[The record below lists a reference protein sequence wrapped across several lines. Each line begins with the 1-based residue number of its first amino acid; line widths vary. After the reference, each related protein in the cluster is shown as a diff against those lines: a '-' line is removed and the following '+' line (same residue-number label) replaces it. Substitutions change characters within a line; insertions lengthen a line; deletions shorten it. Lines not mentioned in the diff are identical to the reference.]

1 MAASKKS
8 SMSGIREFFRL
19 VLRDIIRGL
28 IWPLGSLLGI
38 LWIDVLRIRRKVAVD
53 NVALAFPEWSRAEQ
67 VRVARASLRHMGRTL
82 FEFMLF
88 PVLRPR
94 DLEALF
100 VFKGEENITK
110 SLEAK
115 KGVLMLSL
123 HLGNGDLAV
132 AALSQK
138 GWSISLISKLFK
150 AKWLNDFWFGLRAK
164 HGTKFIAPE
173 RSSFEILR
181 ALKANR
187 IVAFVL
193 DQFMGPPVGCK
204 TKFFGVETGTAM
216 GLALMAERTGAPVVP
231 SYNYRDRLGHWVIVF
246 DEPIPWRDLGPK
258 ASRDENIAAMTQ
270 VYTDKIEEIIR
281 QHPEQ
286 WMWIHRRWK
295 RFA

>member
-1 MAASKKS
+1 MAALKKS
-8 SMSGIREFFRL
+8 SVSGIREFIRL
-19 VLRDIIRGL
+19 ILRETVRWL

-82 FEFMLF
+82 VEFMLF

-94 DLEALF
+94 DLETLF

-173 RSSFEILR
+173 KSWFEILR
-181 ALKANR
+181 ALKARR
-187 IVAFVL
+187 IGAFVV
-193 DQFMGPPVGCK
+193 DQFRGPRVGCK
-204 TKFFGVETGTAM
+204 TTFFGVETGTAM
-216 GLALMAERTGAPVVP
+216 GLALMDHQR
-231 SYNYRDRLGHWVIVF
+231 
-246 DEPIPWRDLGPK
+246 
-258 ASRDENIAAMTQ
+258 
-270 VYTDKIEEIIR
+270 
-281 QHPEQ
+281 
-286 WMWIHRRWK
+286 
-295 RFA
+295 

>member
-1 MAASKKS
+1 MAALSVS
-8 SMSGIREFFRL
+8 FLPRIRERRRL
-19 VLRDIIRGL
+19 ILRDAIRFL

-38 LWIDVLRIRRKVAVD
+38 LWIDVFRIRRKVAID
-53 NVALAFPEWSRAEQ
+53 NVALAFPEWPRAEQ

-82 FEFMLF
+82 IEFSLF
-88 PVLRPR
+88 PILTRR
-94 DLEALF
+94 DLETLF
-100 VFKGEENITK
+100 IFKGEDNVTRALAE
-110 SLEAK
+110 K

-173 RSSFEILR
+173 KSSFEILR

-204 TKFFGVETGTAM
+204 TTFFGVETGTAM

-231 SYNYRDRLGHWVIVF
+231 SYNYRDRRGHWVIVF
-246 DEPIPWRDLGPK
+246 DEPIPWCDVGPK

-281 QHPEQ
+281 KYPEQ